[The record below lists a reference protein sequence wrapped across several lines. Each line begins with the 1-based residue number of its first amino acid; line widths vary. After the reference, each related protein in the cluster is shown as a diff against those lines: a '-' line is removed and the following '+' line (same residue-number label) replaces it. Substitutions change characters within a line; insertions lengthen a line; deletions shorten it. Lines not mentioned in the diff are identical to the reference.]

1 MHTLFNWLL
10 RDRQSQ
16 TTQLIKENQRL
27 KQQLA
32 TKLDI
37 TLNDIIEL
45 VEEIR
50 TFNAG
55 AVDKPLDSHIDAALD
70 SWVLKNNVNTTFSKG
85 CNKYKKGCTFMR
97 KNN

>member
-1 MHTLFNWLL
+1 MHKLFAWLL

-16 TTQLIKENQRL
+16 TAQLIKENQQL

-37 TLNDIIEL
+37 TLNDVIKL

-55 AVDKPLDSHIDAALD
+55 AVDKPLDKHIDAVLD
-70 SWVLKNNVNTTFSKG
+70 SWMA
-85 CNKYKKGCTFMR
+85 KYKKGRIYAGRSKLKTV
-97 KNN
+97 KGELT

>member
-16 TTQLIKENQRL
+16 TAQLITENQHL

-55 AVDKPLDSHIDAALD
+55 AVDKPLDRHIDAALD
-70 SWVLKNNVNTTFSKG
+70 SWVTNNNININFLKN
-85 CNKYKKGCTFMR
+85 CNKYKQGCTFSR
-97 KNN
+97 R